1 MRRVVSLYLPTW
13 PTDRIRRR
21 FGDPPRDKP
30 LVTVH
35 TVGARRIVRAA
46 CRAAQALGVSSGMPF
61 AQAQA
66 MVPNL
71 HSIDATPEEDEASL
85 RDLTRWA
92 IGYSPIVAPDSPDG
106 IWIEVAGAAHLF
118 GGEEALLQDLA
129 SRLARQGIAART
141 AIADAPGAAWA
152 VARCGSGGIVAPGQ
166 TIEAVTPLPVR
177 ALRLPA
183 DVLNALH
190 RLGIERIGQLTTMP
204 RAPLVRRFGRDVA
217 LRLDQA
223 LGHAFEPISPL
234 IPQEA
239 PIASRALAEPIGRHE
254 DLKAVIRHLSHDL
267 CGQLERRGEGVRRLD
282 LLMQRI
288 DQRSM
293 SLRVGTARASR
304 DPDHLAKLFDER
316 LQAVDPGFG
325 IEEVVLIAS
334 KVEPLVETQAE
345 AHVIAGNRAAEADLG
360 RLVDRLGA
368 RVGLRKVYRLAPVE
382 SLVPER
388 MARRIPAL
396 TPPTGSGWPKTLPR
410 PARLLD
416 PPEEVVA
423 TALLPDHPP
432 AFFVWRRVRHKIAK
446 ADGPERISPEWWNG
460 DREAASRDYY
470 RVEDERGARFWL
482 FRDAPM
488 AQGGRWWLHGL
499 FS

>member
-46 CRAAQALGVSSGMPF
+46 CRAAQALGISSGMPF

-66 MVPNL
+66 LVPDL

-92 IGYSPIVAPDSPDG
+92 IGYSPIVAPDPPDG
-106 IWIEVAGAAHLF
+106 IWIDVAGAAHLF
-118 GGEEALLQDLA
+118 GGEEPLLQDLA
-129 SRLARQGIAART
+129 DRMARQGIAARI

-152 VARCGSGGIVAPGQ
+152 VARCGSGGIVAPGR
-166 TIEAVTPLPVR
+166 TAEAVAPLPLR

-183 DVLNALH
+183 DTLNALH
-190 RLGIERIGQLTTMP
+190 RLGIERIGQLAAMP
-204 RAPLVRRFGRDVA
+204 RAPMVRRFGRDVA

-234 IPQEA
+234 IPQET
-239 PIASRALAEPIGRHE
+239 PMASRALADPIGRLE
-254 DLKAVIRHLSHDL
+254 DLETLVRDLSLDL
-267 CGQLERRGEGVRRLD
+267 CGKLERRGKGVRRLD
-282 LLMQRI
+282 LLVQRV
-288 DQRSM
+288 DQRGT

-304 DPDHLAKLFDER
+304 DPDHLARLFEER

-334 KVEPLVETQAE
+334 KVEPLAETQAE
-345 AHVIAGNRAAEADLG
+345 AQGIAGDMAAEADLG

-368 RVGLRKVYRLAPVE
+368 RVGLKKVYRLAPVE

-396 TPPTGSGWPKTLPR
+396 TPPTGSGWPPALPR

-416 PPEEVVA
+416 PPEEIVA

-432 AFFVWRRVRHKIAK
+432 AFFIWRKIRHKVAR
-446 ADGPERISPEWWNG
+446 ADGPERITPEWWNG
-460 DREAASRDYY
+460 DVGAAARDYY
-470 RVEDERGARFWL
+470 RVETVEGGRFWI